1 MRSVKILTI
10 TGNELSSAATRCGAC
25 ADERSSLIPFFG
37 VIDALTHLWLRKF
50 FNRERVEGE
59 AHLLWL
65 ACEREE
71 EEVCVTEGSV
81 GLCSGTMITSVS
93 SPDAGNANGSRDE
106 SLESR
111 EDDRWSSPG
120 CSFACS
126 EEEWSYI
133 ASQAYSRDSDVTKVA
148 KPRHIAPGCTSK
160 TARRRRCW
168 NSMAPALRC
177 QTCRH
182 TTPGIRVK

>member
-1 MRSVKILTI
+1 MPS
-10 TGNELSSAATRCGAC
+10 
-25 ADERSSLIPFFG
+25 
-37 VIDALTHLWLRKF
+37 THFWLHKF

-71 EEVCVTEGSV
+71 EGVCVTEGSV

-93 SPDAGNANGSRDE
+93 SPDAGNANGSGDE
-106 SLESR
+106 SLESS

-160 TARRRRCW
+160 TARRRRGW